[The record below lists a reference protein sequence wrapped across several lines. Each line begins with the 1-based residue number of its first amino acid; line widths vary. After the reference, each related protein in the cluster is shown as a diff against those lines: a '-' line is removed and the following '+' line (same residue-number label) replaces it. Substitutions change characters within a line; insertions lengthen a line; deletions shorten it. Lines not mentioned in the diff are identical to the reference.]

1 MAWTATLVRLVT
13 GDHATWDRIVSRFD
27 GILRVVGS
35 AGPITVWRAQ
45 ILPAFITLQEA
56 CPASSGRKRHLY
68 TRPAIV
74 LKGE

>member
-13 GDHATWDRIVSRFD
+13 GRGIVSRFD
-27 GILRVVGS
+27 GTLRVVGS

-45 ILPAFITLQEA
+45 ILSAFIILQEA